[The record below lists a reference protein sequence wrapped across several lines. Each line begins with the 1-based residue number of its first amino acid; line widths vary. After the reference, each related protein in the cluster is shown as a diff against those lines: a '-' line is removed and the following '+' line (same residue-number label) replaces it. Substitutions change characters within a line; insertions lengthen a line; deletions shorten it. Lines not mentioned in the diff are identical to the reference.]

1 MKTIGTLVAVVCLTW
16 SAMLA
21 QAFKGVIPSQGM
33 VFPEIVVGGTSES
46 EINLLAQ
53 GADDSEG
60 DVRIYAQDGQPLP
73 VLVNGSEPM
82 SEFTYSLT
90 SGSSATFVLTSDSE
104 ALTVGFAV
112 VSQNRAADQTT
123 EGASQN
129 RTREKSGA
137 ISGQVTFRLR
147 SGQDLLAQVAA
158 LPAQELSRARLMF
171 NNTGGNRTA
180 LAVASLQENNLSIS
194 LHDESGQ
201 ELEMKQEAFD
211 NMTQKA
217 LFVDELFPSSAGSRG
232 SLRIN
237 ATEPFF
243 GLSLDQNGLLLS
255 SGGLFPGVIE
265 REITVDLG
273 FAVLRGTLRLIQN
286 GPLLTGTIRL
296 WDATTGEGPIEPV
309 SGVFF
314 GAAGTEQYF
323 LQLSWGAG
331 ITQLLI
337 SDNMDRNLEGQTI
350 GIVKSVIST
359 GFSIGATFA
368 TGLFQFS
375 KKDSAQF

>member
-1 MKTIGTLVAVVCLTW
+1 MKTIGTLTAVVCLMW
-16 SAMLA
+16 SAMIA
-21 QAFKGVIPSQGM
+21 QAFKGVIPSQGLI
-33 VFPEIVVGGTSES
+33 FPQIVVGGTSES

-53 GADDSEG
+53 GADASEG
-60 DVRIYAQDGQPLP
+60 DVRIYDQDGQPLP
-73 VLVNGSEPM
+73 VLVNGSEAM

-112 VSQNRAADQTT
+112 VSQNKPADQTT

-129 RTREKSGA
+129 RARDKSGA
-137 ISGQVTFRLR
+137 LNGQVTFRLR
-147 SGQDLLAQVAA
+147 SEQDLVAQVAA
-158 LPAQELSRARLMF
+158 LPAQELSKVQLVF

-180 LAVASLQENNLSIS
+180 LAIASLQANSLSIS
-194 LHDESGQ
+194 LHDEGGQ
-201 ELEMKQEAFD
+201 ELEAKQEGFN
-211 NMTQKA
+211 NMTQRA
-217 LFVDELFPSSAGSRG
+217 LFVDELFPSTVGSRG
-232 SLRIN
+232 SLRID

-243 GLSLDQNGLLLS
+243 GLALDQNGILLS

-273 FAVLRGTLRLIQN
+273 FAVLLGTLRLIQN

-296 WDATTGEGPIEPV
+296 RDATTGEGPLEPV

-337 SDNMDRNLEGQTI
+337 TDNMDRNMEGQTI
-350 GIVKSVIST
+350 GIVKSIIST
-359 GFSIGATFA
+359 GFSVGATFA
-368 TGLFQFS
+368 TGLFQLS

>member
-1 MKTIGTLVAVVCLTW
+1 MKSFGTLLGLVGLMCSTP
-16 SAMLA
+16 LA
-21 QAFKGVIPSQGM
+21 QTFKGVVPTQGLI
-33 VFPEIVVGGTSES
+33 FPQIVVGGTSES

-73 VLVNGSEPM
+73 VLGNGSEPM

-90 SGSSATFVLTSDSE
+90 PGSSATFVLTSDS

-112 VSQNRAADQTT
+112 VSQNKPADQTT

-129 RTREKSGA
+129 RARDKSGA
-137 ISGQVTFRLR
+137 ISGQVAFRLR
-147 SGQDLLAQVAA
+147 NGEDLTAQVAA
-158 LPAQELSRARLMF
+158 LPAQELSRAQLMF

-180 LAVASLQENNLSIS
+180 LAVASLQANSLSIS
-194 LHDESGQ
+194 LHDQSGQ
-201 ELEMKQEAFD
+201 ELETKQEPFD
-211 NMTQKA
+211 SMMQKA
-217 LFVDELFPSSAGSRG
+217 LFVDELFPASQGTRG
-232 SLRIN
+232 ALRIN

-243 GLSLDQNGLLLS
+243 GLALDQNGQLLS

-265 REITVDLG
+265 REIIVDLQ
-273 FAVLRGTLRLIQN
+273 FAVLVGTLRVIQN

-296 WDATTGEGPIEPV
+296 RDSVTGLEGPIEPI

-323 LQLSWGAG
+323 LELSWGAG
-331 ITQLLI
+331 ITQLLL
-337 SDNMDRNLEGQTI
+337 SDNMDRNLEGQVI
-350 GIVKSVIST
+350 GVVKSTLST
-359 GFSIGATFA
+359 GFNLGVPFA
-368 TGLFQFS
+368 SGFFQLS